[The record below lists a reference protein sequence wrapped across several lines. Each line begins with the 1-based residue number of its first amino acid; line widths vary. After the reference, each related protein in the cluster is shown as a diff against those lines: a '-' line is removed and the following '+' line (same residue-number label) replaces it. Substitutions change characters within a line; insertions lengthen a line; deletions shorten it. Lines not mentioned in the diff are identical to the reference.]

1 MDIEVGELDD
11 HSSLQM
17 SSYSPRHY
25 FYCNVMTYVD
35 TNTFLFPLLPLFVS
49 AGNNLSKNLFN
60 TNRISARASSQDS
73 LPARHYMPTTHHAK
87 SVARMDF
94 VPNIVTPIQK
104 SSISRIPPDILKS
117 ARNVI
122 ATEAKRLPG
131 SEDHGLKAVKLGEG
145 GYNKVFLISPV
156 SLLQSCKS
164 SLALTA
170 QYLAD

>member
-1 MDIEVGELDD
+1 M
-11 HSSLQM
+11 SKSLI
-17 SSYSPRHY
+17 
-25 FYCNVMTYVD
+25 
-35 TNTFLFPLLPLFVS
+35 LIGS
-49 AGNNLSKNLFN
+49 AP
-60 TNRISARASSQDS
+60 ASSQDS
-73 LPARHYMPTTHHAK
+73 LPARHYIPTTHHAK

-104 SSISRIPPDILKS
+104 SSISRIPPDILKG

-145 GYNKVFLISPV
+145 GYNEVFLISPV
-156 SLLQSCKS
+156 SLLQSCQS